1 MTTKKK
7 KQRNRQRSTR
17 KGKTM
22 TACNTLPDA
31 SRDGLGINNR
41 ATIAP
46 NNSTAMTENFI
57 KQTATS
63 VPVDS
68 TTTPREI
75 KSVVQ
80 QCDGDSH
87 CTKADGLIE
96 DVAHDET
103 KPAPKVA
110 TAPATVDTATFRFIS
125 DPFGKKDKQVKILP
139 CRKPNRQE
147 YVRARSGDWSIDTI
161 LVQNEI
167 NGDYYLVHPALH
179 EHVADDCIYARLT
192 MAMTWTGELFL
203 WLQKLPSP
211 NGRSNRWNDSMLT
224 AVKHAK
230 TVWVRVVSNLH
241 AQCYEFYEA
250 PRITAEPHWTDME
263 LSEILSISFK
273 DRIIDT
279 PDHQFLKRLKGEA

>member
-1 MTTKKK
+1 
-7 KQRNRQRSTR
+7 
-17 KGKTM
+17 M

-31 SRDGLGINNR
+31 SRDGLDNSNR
-41 ATIAP
+41 VNAP
-46 NNSTAMTENFI
+46 NNLNSMQENAI
-57 KQTATS
+57 EKTATD

-68 TTTPREI
+68 TTTPEEI

-87 CTKADGLIE
+87 CTQADGLIE
-96 DVAHDET
+96 NAVHDET
-103 KPAPKVA
+103 RPAPKVA
-110 TAPATVDTATFRFIS
+110 TTPATVDTATFRFIS

-147 YVRARSGDWSIDTI
+147 YVRARSGDWSIDVI

-167 NGDYYLVHPALH
+167 NGDYYLVHPTLH
-179 EHVADDCIYARLT
+179 EYVADDCIYARLT
-192 MAMTWTGELFL
+192 LAMTHVGELFL

-224 AVKHAK
+224 AVKHAE
-230 TVWVRVVSNLH
+230 TAWVRVVSNLH
-241 AQCYEFYEA
+241 AQCYECYEA